1 MRILI
6 EVMYKIEILLAT
18 YNSERFVE
26 QQLDSIFYQSFRDW
40 HLTVQDGGSTDG
52 TLQIL
57 ERFKKKY
64 NSKISILYNASHKLS
79 SKENFSSILS
89 KVDSPYYMFCDH
101 DDVWFKDKIEK
112 TFQFLKYSTTIS
124 DRELPLLVFTD
135 SVVTNENL
143 EVLSESFFTYQNLD
157 PNKISLE
164 NLLLQNVAPGNTML
178 FNHALKKIA
187 TPIPNEA
194 IMHDYWLM
202 LIACI
207 FGRIYFFDEP
217 TISYRQHG
225 QNVIGASKFSF
236 LTTMRKLIKEP
247 NKISLSLG
255 NQYLQAQTIYND
267 FGSTMPMPYKKI
279 LEDFLKI
286 KDQDFINKRL
296 SIIKGHF
303 FKHGVLRN
311 LGLFLFV

>member
-1 MRILI
+1 MRIGI
-6 EVMYKIEILLAT
+6 EIMHKIEILLAT

-26 QQLDSIFYQSFRDW
+26 QQLESILHQSFRDW
-40 HLTVQDGGSTDG
+40 HLTVQDGGSSDG

-57 ERFKKKY
+57 ERFRNKY
-64 NSKISILYNASHKLS
+64 NSKISILYNASNKLS
-79 SKENFSSILS
+79 SKENFSSLLS

-112 TFQFLKYSTTIS
+112 TFQFLKYSTTTS

-143 EVLSESFFTYQNLD
+143 EVLSESFFTYQNLN

-178 FNHALKKIA
+178 FNQALKQIA
-187 TPIPNEA
+187 APIPNEA
-194 IMHDYWLM
+194 IMHDYWIM

-217 TISYRQHG
+217 TLSYRQHG
-225 QNVIGASKFSF
+225 KNVIGASKFSF
-236 LTTMRKLIKEP
+236 LTTMQKLIKDP
-247 NKISLSLG
+247 NKISLSLE
-255 NQYLQAQTIYND
+255 NQYLQAQTIYNYL
-267 FGSTMPMPYKKI
+267 GHIMPMSYKKT
-279 LEDFLKI
+279 LEDFFKI
-286 KDQDFINKRL
+286 RDQDFFNRRL
-296 SIIKGHF
+296 SLIKGHF
-303 FKHGVLRN
+303 FKHGILRN